1 MPMSRLFRSRWSALL
16 WAGGIV
22 WTPYDVAD
30 SAPREQAGT
39 NISGN
44 ATTTDAAGEAV
55 DAADLIAV
63 ANAAGL

>member
-22 WTPYDVAD
+22 WTAYDVAG
-30 SAPREQAGT
+30 SAPRE
-39 NISGN
+39 N
-44 ATTTDAAGEAV
+44 AAANAATVDATGEAV

-63 ANAAGL
+63 TNAAGL

>member
-22 WTPYDVAD
+22 WTAYDIAD
-30 SAPREQAGT
+30 SAPREHAGT
-39 NISGN
+39 STTGN
-44 ATTTDAAGEAV
+44 MTITDAAGEAV

>member
-22 WTPYDVAD
+22 WTAYDVAD

-39 NISGN
+39 NSSGN
-44 ATTTDAAGEAV
+44 ATITDAAGETV

>member
-22 WTPYDVAD
+22 WTACDVAG
-30 SAPREQAGT
+30 SAPRGHAETGAT
-39 NISGN
+39 GN
-44 ATTTDAAGEAV
+44 ATTIDAAGEAV